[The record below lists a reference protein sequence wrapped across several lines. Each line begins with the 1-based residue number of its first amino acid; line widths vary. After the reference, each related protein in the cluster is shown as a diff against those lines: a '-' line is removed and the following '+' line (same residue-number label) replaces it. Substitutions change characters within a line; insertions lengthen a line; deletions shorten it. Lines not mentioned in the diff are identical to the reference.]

1 MARVIADVLLV
12 APKSLIRPVCIE
24 LGEDGTIAQIHE
36 GHDPPSGSEV
46 VFDGAGDLY
55 VCAGFIDIHTH
66 GANGFDL
73 SVATKEAVDT
83 IAEAKLAEGVTTFL
97 PTTWT
102 ASREQTLDMAKAA
115 AEYHADQR
123 FARTPFLHIEGPYL
137 NPEQAGAQD
146 PNYMRLPD
154 VEEIRAIHEVCPVG
168 LLSLAIEL
176 DDALSFIAEMKRM
189 GIVTS
194 AAHSAATF
202 SEFRRAR
209 EAGLGHLTHYCNQM
223 SRLHHREVG
232 LVGAGLLDDEVKIEI
247 ICDTIHLCPDMIEL
261 AFKHRSCD
269 QLMII
274 TDSIAAS
281 HLGDGTYPL
290 GDGEIIVKDG
300 AARIPAGNLAGSIVT
315 FDESLRNVIEV
326 TGLPLN
332 EVIRTCGRNQARSLG
347 LVDRGEIK
355 QGFLADLT
363 LLSPDLE
370 VVSVYVGGEQRFS
383 AS

>member
-66 GANGFDL
+66 GANGTDL

-202 SEFRRAR
+202 SEFRQAR

-326 TGLPLN
+326 TGLQLN

-347 LVDRGEIK
+347 LLDRGEIK